1 MRGLAEP
8 RAELRD
14 EPRLADAGLA
24 DDQRELALAVARAL
38 PAPPEEI
45 ELLLPPHE
53 PRRRSRASP
62 PAAACAHDVVERDR
76 GRNAPERVRAL
87 VLGDEE
93 ARDLPL
99 HGRSD
104 ENGSRFGEGL
114 DARGDVRRLAE
125 DLACRVDHDGTG
137 VEADARGELGWP
149 ALVSGVE
156 LGERPLDRE
165 RGAHRPFGVVLL
177 RMGIAEQRHQ
187 PVAEF
192 LEQVPAER
200 PSPPPRP
207 RRDRS

>member
-53 PRRRSRASP
+53 PSRRSHASP
-62 PAAACAHDVVERDR
+62 PASACAHDAVERDW

-104 ENGSRFGEGL
+104 DNGSRFGEGL

-125 DLACRVDHDGTG
+125 DLAYRVDHDGTG
-137 VEADARGELGWP
+137 VEADARGELRLAGSR
-149 ALVSGVE
+149 VTGVE
-156 LGERPLDRE
+156 LGKRPLDRE

-192 LEQVPAER
+192 LE
-200 PSPPPRP
+200 
-207 RRDRS
+207 